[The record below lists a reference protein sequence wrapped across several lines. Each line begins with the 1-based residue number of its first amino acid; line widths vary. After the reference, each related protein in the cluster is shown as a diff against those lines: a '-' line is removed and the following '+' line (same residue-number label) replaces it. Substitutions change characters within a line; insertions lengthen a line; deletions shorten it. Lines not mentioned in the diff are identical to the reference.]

1 MSPTRKVALFVLV
14 LETPADKR
22 PGFLHAVCAGDH
34 NLRARFGALLVARD
48 EPDGLTHQML
58 LVAARALAAYSAG
71 DFDRA
76 SFGCAAGR

>member
-34 NLRARFGALLVARD
+34 NLRARFGALWSLATN
-48 EPDGLTHQML
+48 LT
-58 LVAARALAAYSAG
+58 A
-71 DFDRA
+71 
-76 SFGCAAGR
+76 